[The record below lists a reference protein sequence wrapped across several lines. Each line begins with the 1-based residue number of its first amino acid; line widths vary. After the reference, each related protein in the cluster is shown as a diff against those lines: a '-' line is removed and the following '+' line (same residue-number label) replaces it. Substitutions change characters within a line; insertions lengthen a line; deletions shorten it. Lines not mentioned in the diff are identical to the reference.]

1 MELKLAEQG
10 ALQHSAWHFE
20 LDTEQSDREVAAAH
34 SAAAVAAAAAAAKAR
49 SSGSGGGS
57 CVCGSGTT
65 NQTHK
70 GV

>member
-20 LDTEQSDREVAAAH
+20 LYAEQSH
-34 SAAAVAAAAAAAKAR
+34 CAAAVAAAAKAR

-57 CVCGSGTT
+57 CV
-65 NQTHK
+65 
-70 GV
+70 